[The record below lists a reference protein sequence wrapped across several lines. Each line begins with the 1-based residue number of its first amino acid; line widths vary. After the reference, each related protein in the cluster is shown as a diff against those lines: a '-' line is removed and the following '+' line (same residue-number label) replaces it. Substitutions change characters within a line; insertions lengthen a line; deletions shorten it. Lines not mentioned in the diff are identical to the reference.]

1 MIITS
6 ELFPRWEMYLAE
18 AKRALRDAIESA
30 KKSDYRSV
38 TGYLSGAKLLRD
50 PLTIALLDEE
60 AVLLYKDLLRES
72 LNHAVF
78 LTLSRDADG
87 QFSGGGAHIDDRS
100 CYGNWIAVDLLE
112 ATVVVPDGQTPPEGF
127 EQVEGTTDNCVYASA
142 TTGGIYGDGIN
153 AQVNNL
159 NDALYVLSDR
169 DVW

>member
-6 ELFPRWEMYLAE
+6 ELFPRWDMYLAE
-18 AKRALRDAIESA
+18 AKRALRDAIEAA

-38 TGYLSGAKLLRD
+38 TGYLSDAMLLRN

-87 QFSGGGAHIDDRS
+87 QFSNGDAFIGDRNS
-100 CYGNWIAVDLLE
+100 YGDWIAVDLLE
-112 ATVVVPDGQTPPEGF
+112 AAVVPNGQTPPDGF
-127 EQVEGTTDNCVYASA
+127 EKVEGVNNCVYASA
-142 TTGGIYGDGIN
+142 TTGGIYEDGKDKAEN
-153 AQVNNL
+153 MRN
-159 NDALYVLSDR
+159 ALYVLSER